1 MWRTKGKNALEITK
15 VVSETRGKGSKDKNT
30 HQRSFVLNLM
40 QIRYANQPMVVL
52 DSSLNK
58 RSKRCYSNVLFEFVN
73 DLIFL
78 SSLFSYRWTHLLV
91 GFFSKSRVSCLCI
104 IHETWNAPSVEEME
118 ICQTFR
124 DQKCFT

>member
-1 MWRTKGKNALEITK
+1 MWRTKGKNALKITK
-15 VVSETRGKGSKDKNT
+15 VVSETREKGSKDKNT

-58 RSKRCYSNVLFEFVN
+58 RSKRCYSNVLLEFVN

-91 GFFSKSRVSCLCI
+91 GFFSKSRV
-104 IHETWNAPSVEEME
+104 
-118 ICQTFR
+118 
-124 DQKCFT
+124 